1 MIEFKDI
8 SPEIL
13 ESTLAWLDTKQKGK
27 WYQSTEMTPQD
38 RKNKL
43 KHQLY
48 SEDYKRVE
56 SPNADCYTM
65 FMDSNRKG
73 NQEVRVLKD
82 SHNRKVK
89 AVPWDGNSLFLAILE
104 QVSHLPKY
112 TPDML

>member
-13 ESTLAWLDTKQKGK
+13 ESKLAWLDTKQKGK

-48 SEDYKRVE
+48 SEDYKI
-56 SPNADCYTM
+56 
-65 FMDSNRKG
+65 
-73 NQEVRVLKD
+73 LK
-82 SHNRKVK
+82 
-89 AVPWDGNSLFLAILE
+89 AQMLIAILCLWTVIE
-104 QVSHLPKY
+104 KVIKKY
-112 TPDML
+112 VF